1 MNCPRCRTELSAD
14 SRFCASC
21 GEPLAGSESTQT
33 MAEAGPIFA
42 PGDLFAG
49 RYRIIDEAGR
59 GGMGIVYKA
68 IDTKIEERIAL
79 KILAPEIAHDPRA
92 LERFRRE
99 LKSARLVTHKN
110 VLRVH
115 DLGESEGIAFLT
127 MEFAPGQTLK
137 SILAMAVNFDPK
149 TALNYARQ
157 ICDGLAEA
165 HRAGIIH
172 RDLKPQNLMI
182 DDRNRLR
189 IMDFG
194 IARPMAGEGPT
205 REGVRIGTPSYM
217 APEQAEGRKVDAR
230 TDLYAVGAILY
241 EMLTGRLPF
250 ERHPTSTPPSHRK
263 TGHPPPP
270 STINPLVPA
279 SLDAVIQKC
288 LAEDPGGRFASA
300 EALNEALASVA
311 AEIDPAESAMM
322 TPPPLAENASRRAR
336 RGFRPAVVAAGLIAA
351 AALTFFLLS
360 RRDSLPW
367 PEGWDARLAVLPMSD
382 TSPARDQAMFCNGMT
397 HDLRDKLG
405 AAGGLKIISEFSSNQ
420 FVEKPSGP
428 TEIGRILGAR
438 HILDGRLN
446 LQDGVLSVK
455 VLLGDA
461 RTGRVWTMP
470 YNGRAGEYFAIQDQI
485 VADVME
491 ELKDYRASAV
501 PPTPSPAD
509 PASIEAYTEY
519 LMGRRFESRYREL
532 DAALDFEESARFYRA
547 ALAHDPRYTLA
558 FRGLG
563 DLHEARFVKGNDP
576 TDLAIMLE
584 NFRKAFDTNPR
595 WPDAIVAL
603 GWSYFYQ
610 QNPDEAYR
618 FFRQARDAAPDQASV
633 LLNVGAFLRSI
644 GLFEKAVAYL
654 QRAIEKSREIDPLSI
669 SPAIHLASCQIAL
682 GRTGEAEKTLR
693 ATRTID
699 PANTRIRI
707 LLAGLFLGRKDLK
720 SAQAEIDS
728 IGDPVRLPPTL
739 RRQYDNNRIWLA
751 AARGDEPGARQLI
764 QSSDRPFSYE
774 IINAYCALGLKEE
787 ALAGIRD
794 GLERGFRVVK
804 DFLYRYPIL
813 VNNPALDVLRGDPRF
828 QKILAT
834 QKEIYDKMMKSYTG
848 L

>member
-1 MNCPRCRTELSAD
+1 MNCPRCRTKLSAD

-21 GEPLAGSESTQT
+21 GEPLAGSESTRT
-33 MAEAGPIFA
+33 MAEAGPVLA
-42 PGDLFAG
+42 PGDVFAG

-68 IDTKIEERIAL
+68 LDTKIEERIAL
-79 KILAPEIAHDPRA
+79 KILSPEIAHDPRS

-110 VLRVH
+110 VVRVH
-115 DLGESEGIAFLT
+115 DLGEAEGIAFLT

-137 SILAMAVNFDPK
+137 NLLAMAANFDPK
-149 TALNYARQ
+149 TALKYARQ

-194 IARPMAGEGPT
+194 IARPAAGEKPT

-230 TDLYAVGAILY
+230 TDLYAVGVILY
-241 EMLTGRLPF
+241 EMVTGMLPF
-250 ERHPTSTPPSHRK
+250 ERNPSPTDPVRRK
-263 TGHPPPP
+263 DGLPPPP

-279 SLDAVIQKC
+279 SMDAVIQKC
-288 LAEDPGGRFASA
+288 LAKDPGGRFASA
-300 EALNEALASVA
+300 EALNEELASIA
-311 AEIDPAESAMM
+311 AEIDPEGSAAM
-322 TPPPLAENASRRAR
+322 TPPPSGENSAR
-336 RGFRPAVVAAGLIAA
+336 RFRRRFRLMVAA
-351 AALTFFLLS
+351 AALITAAALAVFLLT
-360 RRDSLPW
+360 RRNSW
-367 PEGWDARLAVLPMSD
+367 PAGWNARLAVLPMFD
-382 TSPARDQAMFCNGMT
+382 ISPTRDQAIFCDGMT

-405 AAGGLKIISEFSSNQ
+405 AAGGLKVISEFSSNQ
-420 FVEKPSGP
+420 FGEKPSRP

-438 HILDGRLN
+438 HILGGRLN
-446 LQDGVLSVK
+446 LQGDILSVEIS
-455 VLLGDA
+455 LGDA
-461 RTGRVWTMP
+461 RAGRVWTMP

-491 ELKDYRASAV
+491 KLKGFRASAV
-501 PPTPSPAD
+501 PPTPSPED
-509 PASIEAYTEY
+509 PASLEAYTEY
-519 LMGRRFESRYREL
+519 LMGRRFEGRFREL
-532 DAALDFEESARFYRA
+532 DAALDFEESARSYRA

-563 DLHEARFVKGNDP
+563 DLYEARFVKGNDP
-576 TDLAIMLE
+576 TDLAIMIE
-584 NFRKAFDTNPR
+584 NFRKAFDANPR

-610 QNPDEAYR
+610 QNTDEAYR
-618 FFRQARDAAPDQASV
+618 YFRRARDAAPDQAFV

-644 GLFEKAVAYL
+644 GLFEKAIVYL
-654 QRAIEKSREIDPLSI
+654 QRAIEESRELDPLSVN
-669 SPAIHLASCQIAL
+669 PALQLASCQITL
-682 GRTGEAEKTLR
+682 GRLGEAEKTLR
-693 ATRTID
+693 TTQTID
-699 PANTRIRI
+699 PANSRVR
-707 LLAGLFLGRKDLK
+707 LLLVRLFLGRKDLK

-728 IGDPVRLPPTL
+728 IGDPARLPPTL
-739 RRQYDNNRIWLA
+739 RRQYDHNRIWMA
-751 AARGDEPGARQLI
+751 AARGGEPEARRLI

-787 ALAGIRD
+787 ALDGIRD

-804 DFLYRYPIL
+804 DYLYRYPIL
-813 VNNPALDVLRGDPRF
+813 AQNPALDILRGDPRF

-834 QKEIYDKMMKSYTG
+834 QKEVYDQMMKSYSG